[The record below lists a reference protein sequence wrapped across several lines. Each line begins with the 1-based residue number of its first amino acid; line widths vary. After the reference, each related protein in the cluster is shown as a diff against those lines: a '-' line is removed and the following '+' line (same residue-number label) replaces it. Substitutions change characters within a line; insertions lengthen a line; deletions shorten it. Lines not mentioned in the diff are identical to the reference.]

1 MYDNLQEA
9 DGIGIT
15 EDNLNDRLFE
25 SASLKALSQSGGR
38 EAPSDSEA
46 TDNTVSLREIID

>member
-25 SASLKALSQSGGR
+25 PASLKALSQSGGR

-46 TDNTVSLREIID
+46 TDNTMSLREIID

>member
-1 MYDNLQEA
+1 MYDNFQEA

-25 SASLKALSQSGGR
+25 PASLEALSQSGNR

-46 TDNTVSLREIID
+46 TENTMSLREIID

>member
-1 MYDNLQEA
+1 MYDNFQEA

-15 EDNLNDRLFE
+15 EENLNDRLFE
-25 SASLKALSQSGGR
+25 PASLEALSQSGNR

-46 TDNTVSLREIID
+46 TENTMSLREIID